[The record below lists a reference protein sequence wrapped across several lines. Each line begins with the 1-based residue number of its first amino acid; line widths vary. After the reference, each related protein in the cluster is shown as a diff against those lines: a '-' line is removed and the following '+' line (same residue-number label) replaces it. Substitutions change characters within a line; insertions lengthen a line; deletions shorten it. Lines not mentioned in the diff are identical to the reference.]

1 MNIYIDTEFTSLA
14 DPRLI
19 SIGAVTDD
27 ERSFY
32 GIVCNFPRGACTRFV
47 REQVLPWL
55 DLYPAD
61 VKESLGALALRFCD
75 WLSEVSASS
84 VRSCRL
90 IVDDE
95 ADIEMLRQRLRKGG
109 WGSADIEACSV
120 LFPLSVENGTLP
132 GFQHW
137 FNENP
142 ARRRHNALD
151 DARAFRYAVHALC
164 GPVL

>member
-1 MNIYIDTEFTSLA
+1 MNIYIDTELTSLA

-19 SIGAVTDD
+19 SIGAVTDY

-32 GIVCNFPRGACTRFV
+32 GIVCDFPRSACTGFV

-61 VKESLGALALRFCD
+61 ANESLGVLALRFCD
-75 WLSEVSASS
+75 WLSAVSASS

-95 ADIEMLRQRLRKGG
+95 ADIEMVRQLLRKGG
-109 WGSADIEACSV
+109 WAPADIEARCV
-120 LFPLSVENGTLP
+120 LRPLSVENGTLP
-132 GFQHW
+132 AFQHW
-137 FNENP
+137 FDENP

-151 DARAFRYAVHALC
+151 DTRAFRHVTHTPC
-164 GPVL
+164 GPAP